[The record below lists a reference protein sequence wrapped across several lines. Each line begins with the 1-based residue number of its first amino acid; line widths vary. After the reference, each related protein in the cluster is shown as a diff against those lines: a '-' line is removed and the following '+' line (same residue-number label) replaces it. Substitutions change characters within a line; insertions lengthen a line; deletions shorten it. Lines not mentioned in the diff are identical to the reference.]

1 MQTRTNILNTTNAE
15 MFTESLL
22 FQSLTLKQFR
32 TVRPKKKKKSKTNSY
47 LKKTSSFPS
56 QKVHTLRNLVMMSMS
71 L

>member
-1 MQTRTNILNTTNAE
+1 MQTHTNIINTTNAE
-15 MFTESLL
+15 MFNESLL

-32 TVRPKKKKKSKTNSY
+32 TVRPKKKKSKTNSY